1 MQYNQGSLSCT
12 QVQLKCRR
20 RAALIGG
27 SWLVLKKEKKG
38 KKKKDKN
45 PNKKTAQ
52 MHAQNLKKN
61 KNKKKNLQQ
70 PSKVWFPCKT
80 VQLNHI
86 VKPPFMDKSHFID
99 YLTELKRKTHKQK
112 IYTAQTL
119 QMKPLSLDGFGSIT
133 EVFV

>member
-1 MQYNQGSLSCT
+1 M
-12 QVQLKCRR
+12 
-20 RAALIGG
+20 
-27 SWLVLKKEKKG
+27 LKKEKRG
-38 KKKKDKN
+38 KKKKKIKILTKRQHRCTHKIL
-45 PNKKTAQ
+45 KKT
-52 MHAQNLKKN
+52 K
-61 KNKKKNLQQ
+61 KKKNLQQ